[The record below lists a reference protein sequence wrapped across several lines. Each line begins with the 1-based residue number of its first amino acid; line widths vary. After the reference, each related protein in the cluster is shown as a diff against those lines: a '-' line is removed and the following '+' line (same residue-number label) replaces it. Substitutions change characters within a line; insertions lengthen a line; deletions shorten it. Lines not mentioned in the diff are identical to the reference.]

1 MTRVKKGVNALK
13 YRRNLLKATKGYR
26 FGRSTKE
33 RAASEAM
40 FHAGAY
46 AFAHRRDKKGDFRR
60 LWNVRIN
67 AGLRPL
73 GHSYSKFIGALKKKN
88 ITLDRKILSQ
98 LAAENPETFK
108 KITEIAFSKSEST
121 KTPA

>member
-26 FGRSTKE
+26 FGRSKKE
-33 RAASEAM
+33 RAAQDAVQ
-40 FHAGAY
+40 HAGAY

-67 AGLRPL
+67 AALRPL
-73 GHSYSKFIGALKKKN
+73 GHSYSTFIGALKKKE
-88 ITLDRKILSQ
+88 IGLDRKILAT
-98 LAAENPETFK
+98 LAADHPEVFK
-108 KITEIAFSKSEST
+108 KVTEEAFS
-121 KTPA
+121 